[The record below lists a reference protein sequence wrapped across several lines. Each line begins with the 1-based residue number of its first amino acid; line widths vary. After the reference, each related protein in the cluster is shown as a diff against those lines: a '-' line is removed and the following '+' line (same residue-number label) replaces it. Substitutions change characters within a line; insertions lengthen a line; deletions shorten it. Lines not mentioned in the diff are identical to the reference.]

1 MSFEYYYRQ
10 HLEAK
15 NFDAAMKAALTIKR
29 SLYYKQPSYAGFN
42 KVVNLVSS
50 RVNSELMTTILERN
64 LEIMEIHFDTLKD
77 VIVVKAR
84 CIKSIGD
91 EPCLA

>member
-1 MSFEYYYRQ
+1 
-10 HLEAK
+10 
-15 NFDAAMKAALTIKR
+15 
-29 SLYYKQPSYAGFN
+29 
-42 KVVNLVSS
+42 
-50 RVNSELMTTILERN
+50 MTPILERS

-77 VIVVKAR
+77 VIVVEAR